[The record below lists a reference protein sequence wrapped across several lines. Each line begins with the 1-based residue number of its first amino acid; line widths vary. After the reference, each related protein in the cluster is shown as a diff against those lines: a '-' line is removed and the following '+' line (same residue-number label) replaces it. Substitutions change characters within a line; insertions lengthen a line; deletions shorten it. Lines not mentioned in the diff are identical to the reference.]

1 MPLVPDLLN
10 EAVVSDLI
18 LFRFL
23 CTSYDTTDTSDTN
36 DTSVTSVTNLIGN
49 TLARTHNQQDWPA
62 RPVYSRGGAC
72 PHTREHKADCS
83 RAPISGRPQGS
94 PLLYDETA
102 CEARV

>member
-36 DTSVTSVTNLIGN
+36 DTS
-49 TLARTHNQQDWPA
+49 
-62 RPVYSRGGAC
+62 
-72 PHTREHKADCS
+72 
-83 RAPISGRPQGS
+83 
-94 PLLYDETA
+94 
-102 CEARV
+102 